1 MTSSGDNR
9 FQDFFEDEQYVALK
23 NYLYNY
29 LLRKRAVEKVMKNE
43 KKGVVLEVGSGI
55 SPVLTSWD
63 QVVYSDLSFS
73 ALRTLMRLQGKGHY
87 VVADGM
93 NLPFKADTFSHT
105 ISSEVL
111 EHMEDDRKALREIA
125 EVLKPGGCLI
135 ATFPHRHYY
144 YSHDDRFVNHYRRYE
159 LPEMASRLE
168 EAGLHPVYVRKVLG
182 PLEKVT
188 MIMVTACISILRG
201 VGGNGRKKKKQ
212 TEPAKVLIGFFKW
225 ANRLYAGVAWIDAF
239 IMPRTLSAVLL
250 IKAVRKEGHE
260 ERSQSHGT
268 RD

>member
-1 MTSSGDNR
+1 MTSAGDNR
-9 FQDFFEDEQYVALK
+9 FQDFFEDETYVALK

-29 LLRKRAVEKVMKNE
+29 LLRKRAVEKAMQDE
-43 KKGVVLEVGSGI
+43 ERGVVLEIGSGI

-63 QVVYSDLSFS
+63 RVVYTDLSFS
-73 ALRTLMRLQGKGHY
+73 ALRQLRRLQGKGHY

-93 NLPFKADTFSHT
+93 NLPFKANAFSHA

-111 EHMEDDRKALREIA
+111 EHLKDNRKALLEMAGVI
-125 EVLKPGGCLI
+125 KPGGALVV
-135 ATFPHRHYY
+135 TFPHRQFYF
-144 YSHDDRFVNHYRRYE
+144 SSDDRFVNHYRRYE
-159 LPEMASRLE
+159 LPEMASRLK

-188 MIMVTACISILRG
+188 MIMVTACLSILRG

-250 IKAVRKEGHE
+250 IKAAKK
-260 ERSQSHGT
+260 
-268 RD
+268 